1 MRIADLDKHTRA
13 RLTLATTAIGVMILL
28 GALLVAPA
36 FSYVLMYTRT
46 ASGSAQP
53 DHWDFSSFAV
63 TYSINPSSNGEI
75 SGSQIPADVVNAAFS
90 TWIGAPNTAVAASRG
105 ADSSLTKS
113 GYDGVNLICFVCSGD
128 FSQDASTLAVT
139 ITTVADAPGEDTK
152 HGGTSKFAGQILD
165 ADILFNPTVQ
175 FSTGGASGQD
185 LQTIATHEVGHFF
198 GLDHSGVVRSIMF
211 PFAPDLQTT
220 LSYDDVAGMS
230 SIYPKST
237 VDVPVGSISGRI
249 MTAGGT
255 PVFGAHVFAESTT
268 TNVPFPETVRKS
280 PIAALTGPDGTYTI
294 GGVPVD
300 SYTVTAEPLD
310 DPMTN
315 GDISGFASAFGK
327 GAVQTN
333 FNTRWH

>member
-1 MRIADLDKHTRA
+1 MSNLDKHTRD
-13 RLTLATTAIGVMILL
+13 RLALKAAAIGVMILL

-36 FSYVLMYTRT
+36 FSYVRMYTRT

-53 DHWDFSSFAV
+53 DHWDFPSFAV
-63 TYSINPSSNGEI
+63 TYSINPSTSSKI
-75 SGSQIPADVVNAAFS
+75 SGSQNPADVVTAAFG
-90 TWIGAPNTAVAASRG
+90 TWMGAPNTAVSASRG
-105 ADSSLTKS
+105 PDSSLTKA
-113 GYDGVNLICFVCSGD
+113 GYDGVNLICFVCTGD

-139 ITTVADAPGEDTK
+139 ITTVADAPGQDTK

-165 ADILFNPTVQ
+165 ADILFNPSVQ
-175 FSTGGASGQD
+175 FSTGGAAGQD
-185 LQTIATHEVGHFF
+185 MQTIATHEIGHFF

-230 SIYPKST
+230 SLYPKPT
-237 VDVPVGSISGRI
+237 LDVPVGSISGRI

-268 TNVPFPETVRKS
+268 TSLPFSGAVRKS
-280 PIAALTGPDGTYTI
+280 PIAAVTVPDGSYTI
-294 GGVPVD
+294 DGVPVD